1 MTFNK
6 VLEEEAAEVATEIV
20 MYSAHYR
27 QAGERP
33 NWAKMATSFSYAE
46 ERERELRRLEREAW
60 VAGIFLNAQP

>member
-46 ERERELRRLEREAW
+46 ERERES
-60 VAGIFLNAQP
+60 GG